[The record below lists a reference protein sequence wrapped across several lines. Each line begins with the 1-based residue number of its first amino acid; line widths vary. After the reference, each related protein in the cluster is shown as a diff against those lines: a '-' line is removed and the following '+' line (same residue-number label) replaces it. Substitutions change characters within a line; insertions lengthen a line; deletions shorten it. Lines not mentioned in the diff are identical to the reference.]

1 MSLETRLIALAE
13 AVGTDIKSLITKQGD
28 LTSLNTTAKGNLVAA
43 INELFGAIGNAGAQI
58 DDLAGTGDKLV
69 TYSADKILAVVDA
82 AKQAVKS
89 DLLDGAPE
97 ALNTLVELAD
107 ALNNDPN
114 FAATLATQI
123 GKRVRYDDAQT
134 LTTQEKLT
142 ACTNIGVGDPEIDLV
157 AKYVAKKA

>member
-97 ALNTLVELAD
+97 ALDTLVELAD

-123 GKRVRYDDAQT
+123 GNRVRFDDAQT
-134 LTTQEKLT
+134 LTTAQKKQ
-142 ACTNIGVGDPEIDLV
+142 ACDNIGVGDPGIDLV
-157 AKYVAKKA
+157 AKYEAKKV

>member
-1 MSLETRLIALAE
+1 MPAR
-13 AVGTDIKSLITKQGD
+13 
-28 LTSLNTTAKGNLVAA
+28 
-43 INELFGAIGNAGAQI
+43 AQI

-97 ALNTLVELAD
+97 ALDTLVELAD

-123 GKRVRYDDAQT
+123 GNRVRFDDAQT
-134 LTTQEKLT
+134 LTTAQKKQ
-142 ACTNIGVGDPEIDLV
+142 ACDNIGVGDPGIDLV
-157 AKYVAKKA
+157 AKYEAKKV

>member
-58 DDLAGTGDKLV
+58 DDFAGTGDKLV

-97 ALNTLVELAD
+97 ALDTLVELAD

-123 GKRVRYDDAQT
+123 GNRVRFDDAQT
-134 LTTQEKLT
+134 LSTAEKLQ